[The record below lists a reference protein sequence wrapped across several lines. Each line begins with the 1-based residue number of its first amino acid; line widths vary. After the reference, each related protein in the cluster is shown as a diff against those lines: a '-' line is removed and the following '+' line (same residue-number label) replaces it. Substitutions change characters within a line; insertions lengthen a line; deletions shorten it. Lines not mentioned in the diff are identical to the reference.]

1 MKVVMSRGGA
11 ADRGRSPGM
20 RAMMG
25 LLLMSPVTA
34 EKFLPFWFLGGNS
47 AFPGGAQRSAVP

>member
-1 MKVVMSRGGA
+1 
-11 ADRGRSPGM
+11 M